1 MGERAIPEQ
10 VVLTIENTPGALA
23 KVTGI
28 LADAKLNLFG
38 VTLGR
43 HGDGGNLR
51 FTVDDPKRAVEAL
64 RSGGYDAK
72 ALPFHSLRIENAPG
86 ALGKVATMLAERG
99 INIESIFLSANGER
113 DVELVV
119 QVDDMAAARKALG
132 SQVRE

>member
-1 MGERAIPEQ
+1 MGARAIPEQ
-10 VVLTIENTPGALA
+10 VVLTIENTPGELA

-28 LADAKLNLFG
+28 LADARLNLFG

-51 FTVDDPKRAVEAL
+51 FTVDDPRRAVEAL
-64 RSGGYDAK
+64 RAAGFDAK
-72 ALPFHSLRIENAPG
+72 ALPVASLRIENTPG
-86 ALGKVATMLAERG
+86 ALGKVATMLADRG
-99 INIESIFLSANGER
+99 INIESIFLSAHGER
-113 DVELVV
+113 EVELVL